1 MKTVITS
8 LRYKI
13 PLLVLTLLAAVYTF
27 AQEVTQQSSHSAS
40 STSTTT
46 GPDTTEMWYN
56 APWVWIIGAGV
67 LLLILLLLIR
77 GGGSSNDRV
86 VRRTTRTTTTVHSDY

>member
-1 MKTVITS
+1 MKTAINS
-8 LRYKI
+8 MRYKI
-13 PLLVLTLLAAVYTF
+13 PLLVMTLLATVYSF
-27 AQEVTQQSSHSAS
+27 AQEVTEHASHSSS

-46 GPDTTEMWYN
+46 APETTEMWYN

-77 GGGSSNDRV
+77 GGSSNDHT